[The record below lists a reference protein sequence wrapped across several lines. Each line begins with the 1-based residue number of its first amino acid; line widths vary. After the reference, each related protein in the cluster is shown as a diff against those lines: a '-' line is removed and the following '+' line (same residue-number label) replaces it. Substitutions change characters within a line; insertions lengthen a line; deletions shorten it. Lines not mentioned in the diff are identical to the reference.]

1 MNKDEWDV
9 EALELSRETRLSY
22 VEALNL
28 TNQLRALGWSSGHAQ
43 RGIMLMLKTG
53 LSFAAMWQG
62 SELAGADTD
71 ERRGMY
77 LDALSGERS

>member
-1 MNKDEWDV
+1 MSGYEWDEV
-9 EALELSRETRLSY
+9 TLALSRETRLSY
-22 VEALNL
+22 VDALNL
-28 TNQLRALGWSSGHAQ
+28 INQLRALGWSPGHAK
-43 RGIMLMLKTG
+43 RGVMLMFKTG

-77 LDALSGERS
+77 LDALSGVRS